1 MSPRLKVVLMVD
13 DEPDHV
19 ELVRRAFRIKMP
31 ETDFFAVPSF
41 TEAVDLLRSGTL
53 PQVILADW
61 RLPDGQ
67 GVGLLD
73 LKAPC
78 PVILFTAFG
87 SERLA
92 VEALKRGATDY
103 VVKSEAALS
112 DMPHI
117 AERALDQ
124 WKTMQQKESVEQ
136 ALRESEERFALAANG
151 SNDVV
156 WDWDIASDLLFLS
169 TRWIAMFG
177 QEGAPQPRT
186 MEEWFTLVH
195 PRDVRRL
202 RAGLLLHLHGESP
215 HFEHEHRIRSPR
227 GDYRWAL
234 TRGLAV
240 RRGGRAPYRM
250 AGSLTEITL
259 RKNME
264 EQMVFNAF
272 HDTLT
277 GLYNRGIFLERL
289 EHRTK
294 VWQSQRDHPFALL
307 LLDVDRFKFINDSFG
322 HAAGDTFLQL
332 MAGRMSKRLRLTDTI
347 ARFGGDDFAILL
359 DPVNGMEDA
368 LKFASDIRRDLCE
381 PLFLAAQTVYPS
393 VTIGV
398 ALSGDHDL
406 RAQDLVQSADSALH
420 EAKSGGSL
428 RIAAS
433 QNAASSTTRGRL
445 KLEHDIRRAIA
456 CREFAIAYQPVAC
469 LPRGEIKHWE
479 CLLRWR
485 RSNGEWAPASE
496 FIPLAEDVG
505 LVAELDHL
513 ALTLAAEQQRRWRGS
528 LGIDVKL
535 SVNLSAAFLSRP
547 SLLESLQETLD
558 LAGSSEQWLSIE
570 ITERSL
576 IGCLSLLEHA
586 VPKLTELNIGV
597 WLDDFGAGYS
607 SLNYLASLPV
617 QMLKIDSSFTSRM
630 LESPRSQAVVKAIL
644 SMAGSLDIPV
654 VAEGVETRRQ
664 AERLA
669 ELGCPFGQ
677 GYHLYPPV
685 FAENVESVLRHNPS
699 DGK

>member
-1 MSPRLKVVLMVD
+1 MSQRLQLVLMVD

-19 ELVRRAFRIKMP
+19 ELVRRAFRVKMP
-31 ETDFFAVPSF
+31 ETEFFAVSSLS
-41 TEAVDLLRSGTL
+41 EAVDILRGGTI

-61 RLPDGQ
+61 RLPDGE
-67 GVGLLD
+67 GAGLLD
-73 LKAPC
+73 LGAPC

-87 SERLA
+87 NERLA
-92 VEALKRGATDY
+92 VEAMKRGATDY
-103 VVKSEAALS
+103 VVKSEATLC

-124 WKTMQQKESVEQ
+124 WKTLQDKESVQQ
-136 ALRESEERFALAANG
+136 ALRASEERFALAVNG
-151 SNDVV
+151 SNDVI
-156 WDWDIASDLLFLS
+156 WDWDIATDLLFLS
-169 TRWIAMFG
+169 SRWTATFG
-177 QEGAPQPRT
+177 QEGILPPRT
-186 MEEWFTLVH
+186 MAELLTLVH
-195 PRDVRRL
+195 PQDLRRL
-202 RAGLLLHLHGESP
+202 RANLHSHIEGESS
-215 HFEHEHRIRSPR
+215 HFEHEHRIRSAG

-240 RRGGRAPYRM
+240 RGAGGAAYRM

-272 HDTLT
+272 HDALT
-277 GLYNRGIFLERL
+277 GLYNRAIFLERL
-289 EHRTK
+289 EHRARAWRT
-294 VWQSQRDHPFALL
+294 QRGHPFALL
-307 LLDVDRFKFINDSFG
+307 MLDVDRFKFINDSFG

-332 MAGRMSKRLRLTDTI
+332 MAGRMSKRLRLTDSI
-347 ARFGGDDFAILL
+347 ARFSGDDFAILL
-359 DPVNGMEDA
+359 DPVSGMEEA
-368 LKFASDIRRDLCE
+368 LQVASGIRQDLCE
-381 PLFLAAQTVYPS
+381 PLFLASQAVYPS

-398 ALSGDHDL
+398 ALSGDHDS

-420 EAKSGGSL
+420 EAKSKGSL

-433 QNAASSTTRGRL
+433 RASASSATRGRL

-469 LPRGEIKHWE
+469 LPGGEIKHWE

-485 RSNGEWAPASE
+485 RSGREWAPAAE

-505 LVAELDHL
+505 LVAELDLL
-513 ALTLAAEQQRRWRGS
+513 ALTLAAEQQRHWRRT

-535 SVNLSAAFLSRP
+535 SVNVSAAFLARP
-547 SLLESLQETLD
+547 SLFEILQRMLD
-558 LAGSSEQWLSIE
+558 VAGSPEQWLSIE

-576 IGCLSLLEHA
+576 IGCLSLFEHA
-586 VPKLTELNIGV
+586 VPKLSELNIGV

-630 LESPRSQAVVKAIL
+630 LESPRSLAVVKAIL
-644 SMAGSLDIPV
+644 SMARSLEIPV
-654 VAEGVETRRQ
+654 VAEGVETRLQ
-664 AERLA
+664 AEKLA
-669 ELGCPFGQ
+669 ELRCPFGQ
-677 GYHLYPPV
+677 GYHFYPPV
-685 FAENVESVLRHNPS
+685 FAKEVESVVRLAQS
-699 DGK
+699 